1 MSNPEDKKQEQPQL
15 KATNYE
21 MIPTEQIPIADPH
34 QIFLMN
40 PELTPDSIPPA
51 QLVAMNGIIIIFSY
65 FTICNTQKNLI
76 NTKTIKYFFE
86 LGRYLF

>member
-1 MSNPEDKKQEQPQL
+1 MNKPDDKKQEQPEL

-65 FTICNTQKNLI
+65 LTNCIPRKSNKHKN
-76 NTKTIKYFFE
+76 N
-86 LGRYLF
+86 